1 MTYLAKKIKA
11 DKVIDNLQKAVEQLE
26 IAQRQAVSFFGKVK
40 DVKLKEKLNYKF
52 NKKDKD
58 NYYRYDSYGRGITPE
73 DCRDQLRE
81 WAEVL
86 AQQKVENKPEGKK
99 LKELKL
105 LEVAKSIQDSGMSSK
120 RYGRLFALRDLMTEI
135 NTMKDN
141 LDFTS
146 YIKIKTLI
154 EGSINKVKQDIKN
167 NEQFADPYLDK
178 M

>member
-1 MTYLAKKIKA
+1 MT
-11 DKVIDNLQKAVEQLE
+11 DM
-26 IAQRQAVSFFGKVK
+26 F
-40 DVKLKEKLNYKF
+40 
-52 NKKDKD
+52 
-58 NYYRYDSYGRGITPE
+58 
-73 DCRDQLRE
+73 
-81 WAEVL
+81 
-86 AQQKVENKPEGKK
+86 
-99 LKELKL
+99 
-105 LEVAKSIQDSGMSSK
+105 LEVAKSIQDSGTSSK

-167 NEQFADPYLDK
+167 NEQFPDPYLDK

>member
-1 MTYLAKKIKA
+1 MT
-11 DKVIDNLQKAVEQLE
+11 DM
-26 IAQRQAVSFFGKVK
+26 F
-40 DVKLKEKLNYKF
+40 
-52 NKKDKD
+52 
-58 NYYRYDSYGRGITPE
+58 
-73 DCRDQLRE
+73 
-81 WAEVL
+81 
-86 AQQKVENKPEGKK
+86 
-99 LKELKL
+99 
-105 LEVAKSIQDSGMSSK
+105 LEVAKSIQDRGMSSK

-167 NEQFADPYLDK
+167 NEQFPDPYLDK

>member
-1 MTYLAKKIKA
+1 M
-11 DKVIDNLQKAVEQLE
+11 
-26 IAQRQAVSFFGKVK
+26 F
-40 DVKLKEKLNYKF
+40 
-52 NKKDKD
+52 
-58 NYYRYDSYGRGITPE
+58 
-73 DCRDQLRE
+73 
-81 WAEVL
+81 
-86 AQQKVENKPEGKK
+86 
-99 LKELKL
+99 

-120 RYGRLFALRDLMTEI
+120 RYGRLFALRDLLNEI
-135 NTMKDN
+135 NTMKNN

>member
-1 MTYLAKKIKA
+1 MT
-11 DKVIDNLQKAVEQLE
+11 NM
-26 IAQRQAVSFFGKVK
+26 F
-40 DVKLKEKLNYKF
+40 
-52 NKKDKD
+52 
-58 NYYRYDSYGRGITPE
+58 
-73 DCRDQLRE
+73 
-81 WAEVL
+81 
-86 AQQKVENKPEGKK
+86 
-99 LKELKL
+99 

-167 NEQFADPYLDK
+167 NEQFADTYLDK

>member
-1 MTYLAKKIKA
+1 MT
-11 DKVIDNLQKAVEQLE
+11 DM
-26 IAQRQAVSFFGKVK
+26 F
-40 DVKLKEKLNYKF
+40 
-52 NKKDKD
+52 
-58 NYYRYDSYGRGITPE
+58 
-73 DCRDQLRE
+73 
-81 WAEVL
+81 
-86 AQQKVENKPEGKK
+86 
-99 LKELKL
+99 

-120 RYGRLFALRDLMTEI
+120 RYGRLFALRDLLNEI
-135 NTMKDN
+135 NTMKNN

>member
-1 MTYLAKKIKA
+1 MT
-11 DKVIDNLQKAVEQLE
+11 DM
-26 IAQRQAVSFFGKVK
+26 F
-40 DVKLKEKLNYKF
+40 
-52 NKKDKD
+52 
-58 NYYRYDSYGRGITPE
+58 
-73 DCRDQLRE
+73 
-81 WAEVL
+81 
-86 AQQKVENKPEGKK
+86 
-99 LKELKL
+99 

-167 NEQFADPYLDK
+167 NEQFPDPHLDK